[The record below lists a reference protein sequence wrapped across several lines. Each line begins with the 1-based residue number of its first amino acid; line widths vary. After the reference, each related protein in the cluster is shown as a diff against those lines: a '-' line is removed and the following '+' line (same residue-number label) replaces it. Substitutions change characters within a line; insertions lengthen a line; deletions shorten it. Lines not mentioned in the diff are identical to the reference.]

1 MGLRETRAAG
11 DEVGGAKAISRLGW
25 GQEEF
30 PGKGDG
36 SRDLKDELLGQE
48 ENPPGSESCVKALR
62 SESRP
67 GFSGETRIGWN
78 KIQVACELTVNAVT
92 PGKGMG
98 IHSPKEGAE
107 RPYSA

>member
-1 MGLRETRAAG
+1 MAG
-11 DEVGGAKAISRLGW
+11 AEVGGAKAISGLGLGVGGVPW
-25 GQEEF
+25 KRRWELR
-30 PGKGDG
+30 P
-36 SRDLKDELLGQE
+36 DERLGQE
-48 ENPPGSESCVKALR
+48 ENPGSESCVKALR

-78 KIQVACELTVNAVT
+78 KIEVACELTVNAVT

-98 IHSPKEGAE
+98 IHSSKEGAE